1 MKIPI
6 KILLLSLPYSQIK
19 LKNLPYQLVNKAY
32 TASCEK
38 NMTNIIVGI
47 EMKPVVISRLG
58 GPLCKISPKT
68 KLAHYHPQIKVLRLY
83 PK

>member
-6 KILLLSLPYSQIK
+6 EFLLLLLLYSQMK

-38 NMTNIIVGI
+38 NMTNIIVEI
-47 EMKPVVISRLG
+47 EMKLVIISRLR
-58 GPLCKISPKT
+58 GPLCTISPRT
-68 KLAHYHPQIKVLRLY
+68 K
-83 PK
+83 